1 MNLRTSLL
9 AAAAIAATALMAPR
23 AQAQN
28 LVTNPGFETG
38 DTTGYFTYTSTGF
51 GVDNGV
57 YTSFD
62 GELPY
67 AGNYFL
73 VIGNYV
79 PSIATFAQT
88 LATTPGQNYTFSLE
102 WENNGDNGPA
112 GSTNQLFEVQW
123 DGQTLYSV
131 DGGYNTQGYNLLS
144 FDVVGTGSD
153 TFAVSGYS
161 LNSVNAVDNIS
172 VTPSSLISAA
182 PEPSTWL
189 LMIAGVAGIG
199 LMLRRAN
206 TSVGLRGAVVPA

>member
-1 MNLRTSLL
+1 M
-9 AAAAIAATALMAPR
+9 AANALMAPQ

-38 DTTGYFTYTSTGF
+38 DITGYSTYTTTGF
-51 GVDNGV
+51 GINNGV
-57 YTSFD
+57 YSSFD

-73 VIGNYV
+73 VIGNYF

-88 LATTPGQNYTFSLE
+88 LVTTPGQDYTFSLE
-102 WENNGDNGPA
+102 WENNGNNGPS
-112 GSTNQLFEVQW
+112 GSTSQLFEVQW

-131 DGGYNTQGYNLLS
+131 DGGYNNQGYHLLS
-144 FDVVGTGSD
+144 YDVVGTGSD

-161 LNSVNAVDNIS
+161 VNSVNAVDNIS

-189 LMIAGVAGIG
+189 LMIAGVGGIG
-199 LMLRRAN
+199 LMLRRAK
-206 TSVGLRGAVVPA
+206 TALSLRSAGAVAV